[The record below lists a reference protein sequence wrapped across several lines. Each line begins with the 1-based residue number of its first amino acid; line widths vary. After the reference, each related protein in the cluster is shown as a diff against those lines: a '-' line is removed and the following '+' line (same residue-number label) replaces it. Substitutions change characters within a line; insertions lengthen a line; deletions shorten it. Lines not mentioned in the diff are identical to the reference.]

1 MMVRKYL
8 LGVEDGRGPLK
19 SMFNLS
25 IGCVDL
31 MSVPIGGLWN
41 RGFSSVHIIQEE
53 HTFFTS
59 LVE

>member
-1 MMVRKYL
+1 MFEQGYTNGNLEYSSMMVRKYL
-8 LGVEDGRGPLK
+8 LRVEDGRGPLK

-41 RGFSSVHIIQEE
+41 
-53 HTFFTS
+53 
-59 LVE
+59 